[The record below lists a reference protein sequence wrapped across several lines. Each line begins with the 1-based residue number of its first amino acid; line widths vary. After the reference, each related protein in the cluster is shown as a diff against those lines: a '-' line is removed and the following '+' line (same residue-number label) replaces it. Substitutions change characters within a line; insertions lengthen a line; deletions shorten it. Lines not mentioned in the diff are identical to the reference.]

1 MMLAQ
6 LGFSQKVQMETLF
19 EDQISIR
26 AIEVWRGKV
35 WYAGSHSKFGYV
47 DISNPKNQK
56 QVKLD
61 TLDQEYRTIA
71 LYPENAFTTV
81 NTGSPAV
88 FRNVSSGLKVS
99 KLDRYTQ
106 SEVFFDAH
114 KVSKARRINSLAI
127 SDPYNDG
134 RPLFRITSKKLHDKS
149 NANLPTYAQ
158 GEAHFAASNTNIAMV
173 NNWVWIATGGTQSR
187 IFKFNWKDPYSWSV
201 YNTPFIQGSAS
212 TGIYSID
219 FYSSKFGI
227 AVGGDYKNQS
237 GNENNIA
244 TTKDGGKTW
253 QIQASGKNAGYSTCV
268 KFRPKTRGKQI
279 VAIGDQHISLSKDSG
294 KTWTKISDE
303 SGFYA
308 CEWQDYHTLI
318 LAGKDKIAK
327 MTFN

>member
-6 LGFSQKVQMETLF
+6 LGFSQKVQIETLF
-19 EDQISIR
+19 EDHISIR
-26 AIEVWRGKV
+26 AIEVSRGKV

-47 DISNPKNQK
+47 DISNPKNHK

-81 NTGSPAV
+81 NIGSPAV
-88 FRNVSSGLKVS
+88 FRNVSSSLKVS

-114 KVSKARRINSLAI
+114 KVSKARRRNSLAI

-149 NANLPTYAQ
+149 NASLPTYAQ

-187 IFKFNWKDPYSWSV
+187 IFKFNWKDPYNWSV

-212 TGIYSID
+212 AGIYSID
-219 FYSSKFGI
+219 FYSTKFGI

-318 LAGKDKIAK
+318 LAGKDRIAK